1 MLKDKFEFDIPDD
14 VSQSNSRKTS
24 DNSSSNNFGIFFNK
38 SNIQKTASVKLLGG
52 MAFNSKKPNT
62 NTGTS
67 IDTTIISD

>member
-14 VSQSNSRKTS
+14 VSQSNSMKNS
-24 DNSSSNNFGIFFNK
+24 DNSSNNFGIFFNK
-38 SNIQKTASVKLLGG
+38 RNIQKSASVKLLGG

>member
-1 MLKDKFEFDIPDD
+1 MK
-14 VSQSNSRKTS
+14 NS
-24 DNSSSNNFGIFFNK
+24 DNSSNNFGIFFNK
-38 SNIQKTASVKLLGG
+38 RNIQKSASVKLLGG